1 MRIGTMQLEDGIMT
15 CNEPGLLNKCIVI
28 FSGFNQRAVIAFI
41 RTISKHD
48 LDYVIIAKSID
59 DPILLSEYRNKVLVI
74 RKTSRLDMDD
84 MLLAI
89 KEMQMKHFADEYIIA
104 PSSEAL
110 NRFFLDSREMFKQYR
125 CHIPLVDKVI
135 YESISDKL
143 SFGKLCKENNI
154 DVPGELEFS
163 LDMTLPVVAKPKE
176 YFSKSTGK
184 TLAPVIINTPKDLES
199 FCVQHDVGDF
209 YFQEYINGK
218 CLYLLYCFANS
229 GKIFK
234 FSQENIVQQAG
245 GKSMVYAISSDFH
258 YSKESLKYEALL
270 KKVNFRGLVMIEIKQ
285 RESKKFMIEANPRF
299 WGPSQLFVD
308 AGANLFEAWL
318 YDIGLIKEI
327 PSFEESSKVTKYF
340 WFGGVM
346 DTYKKKQELTF
357 HSGDEMEFLK
367 DLPLCLQIDVYRR
380 TDTIEIFKGELTDG
394 NK

>member
-1 MRIGTMQLEDGIMT
+1 MK

-89 KEMQMKHFADEYIIA
+89 KEIQMKHFADEYIIA
-104 PSSEAL
+104 PSSDAL
-110 NRFFLDSREMFKQYR
+110 NRFFLDSREKFKQYR
-125 CHIPLVDKVI
+125 CHIPLVDKMT
-135 YESISDKL
+135 YELISDKH
-143 SFGKLCKENNI
+143 SFGELCKENDINI
-154 DVPGELEFS
+154 PGELEFS
-163 LDMTLPVVAKPKE
+163 LDMAVPVVAKPKK

-184 TLAPVIINTPKDLES
+184 TLAPEIINTPKELES
-199 FCVQHDVGDF
+199 FHGQYDIGDF

-218 CLYLLYCFANS
+218 SLYLLYCFASS

-234 FSQENIVQQAG
+234 FSQENIVQQTG

-258 YSKESLKYEALL
+258 YSEESLKYEALF

-285 RESKKFMIEANPRF
+285 RESKNFMIEANPRF

-308 AGANLFEAWL
+308 ARVNLFEALL
-318 YDIGLIKEI
+318 YDIGLVKET
-327 PSFEESSKVTKYF
+327 PSFEKRSKITKYF
-340 WFGGVM
+340 LLVA
-346 DTYKKKQELTF
+346 
-357 HSGDEMEFLK
+357 
-367 DLPLCLQIDVYRR
+367 
-380 TDTIEIFKGELTDG
+380 
-394 NK
+394 